1 MVPIFISI
9 SVPNRNAL
17 TSLVVIRH
25 PGTQLDGRMTVR
37 QDWYMAHDL
46 EPFKGSVP
54 DVPDA
59 TMAPWYQGPEMTARP
74 EWTELRVPYR
84 EDSDLER
91 RWSNVML
98 PVRAVA
104 LGTLWITYSVYRFGI
119 FLAFAA
125 LIAVVFVVR

>member
-1 MVPIFISI
+1 MV
-9 SVPNRNAL
+9 VRYL
-17 TSLVVIRH
+17 
-25 PGTQLDGRMTVR
+25 GTQLDPRLTVR
-37 QDWYMAHDL
+37 QDWYMSHDL

-91 RWSNVML
+91 RWSTAMM
-98 PVRAVA
+98 PVRGLA
-104 LGTLWITYSVYRFGI
+104 LFTLWITYSAYRFGI
-119 FLAFAA
+119 FLAFVA